1 MMLSDVVF
9 VTKSLVIQGN
19 RYWTLRFCKGAC
31 LLTILRNVFFQ
42 IEMVVQYCKTYT
54 GRADG
59 ETGFTDRTNG
69 TVRED
74 IYGS

>member
-1 MMLSDVVF
+1 MVLMLP
-9 VTKSLVIQGN
+9 K
-19 RYWTLRFCKGAC
+19 KP
-31 LLTILRNVFFQ
+31 
-42 IEMVVQYCKTYT
+42 MVVQYCKTYT

-69 TVRED
+69 TVRQD

>member
-1 MMLSDVVF
+1 MG
-9 VTKSLVIQGN
+9 Q
-19 RYWTLRFCKGAC
+19 TLDCFGKG
-31 LLTILRNVFFQ
+31 TEFTQSHR
-42 IEMVVQYCKTYT
+42 MVVQYCKTYT